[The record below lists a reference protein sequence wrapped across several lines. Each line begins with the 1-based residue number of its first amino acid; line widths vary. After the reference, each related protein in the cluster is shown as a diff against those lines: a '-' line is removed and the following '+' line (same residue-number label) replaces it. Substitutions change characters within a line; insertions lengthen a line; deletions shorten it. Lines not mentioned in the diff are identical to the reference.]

1 MRKLTKIFVI
11 SVVLL
16 LPVLVFLFLKQFGS
30 NEFTLPYYYEDGHP
44 LPECNSSSGPH
55 FVSKEFV
62 AQGGME
68 LPMLF
73 GYVGSERNEFSADLD
88 NVLKK
93 YPDVAFSMNDLF
105 EPLEESQRQII
116 NCELTMGEDRYL
128 NETPAYKYVLIDK
141 QRRIRGYFQLDNLD
155 EIVRLDMELDILL
168 NY

>member
-1 MRKLTKIFVI
+1 VRKLTKIFVI

-62 AQGGME
+62 AQVGME

-73 GYVGSERNEFSADLD
+73 GYVGSE
-88 NVLKK
+88 
-93 YPDVAFSMNDLF
+93 
-105 EPLEESQRQII
+105 
-116 NCELTMGEDRYL
+116 
-128 NETPAYKYVLIDK
+128 
-141 QRRIRGYFQLDNLD
+141 
-155 EIVRLDMELDILL
+155 
-168 NY
+168 